1 MASWEAFA
9 QDAPDLAR
17 RVCKRFE
24 ATKHH
29 VLATLRKDGSPR
41 VSGTELEFEGAD
53 IFLGSMGGSV
63 KARDLQ
69 RDPRFAIHAN
79 PGDGSMEGGDAKISG
94 HGRGDRASLPPGI
107 PPLPHVDRGGGA
119 DLPPPQGRSIGD
131 RDLEAGTRGI
141 DAREGLANGWW

>member
-17 RVCKRFE
+17 RVRKRFE

-94 HGRGDRASLPPGI
+94 TVEETEPVSHPGSHRFRMSIEEVVLTSLHPKGDRLVIETWKPGRGVSTRERA
-107 PPLPHVDRGGGA
+107 
-119 DLPPPQGRSIGD
+119 
-131 RDLEAGTRGI
+131 
-141 DAREGLANGWW
+141 